1 MKVKLLRRHGRNR
14 AGKTY
19 DYAESTGQW
28 LIDNGF
34 GVAARDESK
43 ADSRSDSKTEPK
55 AETESKTET
64 ESVTVSKP
72 DSRTRRRA

>member
-34 GVAARDESK
+34 GVAARDEAK
-43 ADSRSDSKTEPK
+43 ADSRSDSRTEPK
-55 AETESKTET
+55 AETESKAE